1 MTNQATVIKD
11 SINPKGIRIRTVE
24 VEYPRMVHS
33 ELMTH
38 RVFSR
43 NAASSRAIPVS
54 KMIELVES
62 NPAMPSHWGKNQPG
76 MQADYELDELGKA
89 QAKSLWLE
97 ASRQAVS
104 IAKVMNDSGL
114 HKQVINRILEPY
126 QHIKVVITSTEWENF
141 FWLRKHKDA
150 DPTIK
155 ELAEKVYK
163 AFEESNPVELQ
174 YGEWHLPYVNDIHS
188 MTGQYFCD
196 QNGTEINLETAKMLS
211 ASLCAQVSY
220 RLSNTSTDK
229 AKDIYAKLIE
239 SEPCHSSPVEHS
251 AMCMD
256 DTGALDSFLSDTS
269 VGVTH
274 IDRKDQWWSG
284 NFRGWVQNRQTIPNN
299 AKYG

>member
-1 MTNQATVIKD
+1 MTIQATVIKD

>member
-1 MTNQATVIKD
+1 MTIQATVIKD

-104 IAKVMNDSGL
+104 IARVMNDSGL

-141 FWLRKHKDA
+141 FWLRNHKDA

-155 ELAEKVYK
+155 ELAEKVYN
-163 AFEESNPVELQ
+163 AFNESDPTELK
-174 YGEWHLPYVNDIHS
+174 YDDWHLPYVNTEKTS
-188 MTGQYFCD
+188 FSQYFYD
-196 QNGTEINLETAKMLS
+196 QDGVEISLETAKMLS

-229 AKDIYAKLIE
+229 AKDIYAKLIQ
-239 SEPCHSSPVEHS
+239 SKPCHASPVEHS
-251 AMCMD
+251 AYCIEDNTAMS
-256 DTGALDSFLSDTS
+256 LFLSNS
-269 VGVTH
+269 SAVTH
-274 IDRKDQWWSG
+274 VDSKQQWWSG